1 MINLKTDVPYA
12 DSKDM
17 KEPEIKGGNVRRST
31 NDVSMMKKS
40 GGKFMSRNASKIEY
54 DRFDKNPVKI
64 DKSDTGN
71 GTSLPRIKQADF
83 ETSKALSNVIGN
95 NKVDKDRTVSLVD
108 INKPLVQITGKGV
121 MQPSPFTKEQSPPG
135 DPFAG
140 KGKR

>member
-17 KEPEIKGGNVRRST
+17 KEPEVKGGNVRRST

-71 GTSLPRIKQADF
+71 VTSLPRIKQARCSADN
-83 ETSKALSNVIGN
+83 S
-95 NKVDKDRTVSLVD
+95 
-108 INKPLVQITGKGV
+108 
-121 MQPSPFTKEQSPPG
+121 
-135 DPFAG
+135 
-140 KGKR
+140 